1 MHVVLC
7 MPRYFFDGKQD
18 KMLLKEKVLDLQK
31 SWALQKLNEQDWEL
45 TARDFKHYCCNPH
58 LGNDPEWLPE
68 KRENQYLWGLCQT
81 ASELQNMRM
90 RAVETQRHLKRRFWS
105 PLESRIEIWWFWASF
120 CLVSLLLMTARLE
133 SNNAIITWAVLKNKH
148 RCPITTISNQ
158 TTVTIVTSQSH
169 FKTDSQGKRSDSRH

>member
-1 MHVVLC
+1 MHAQIFLWWKT
-7 MPRYFFDGKQD
+7 RQNASKGKGSGPSEILSTSKAQWTR
-18 KMLLKEKVLDLQK
+18 LR
-31 SWALQKLNEQDWEL
+31 AH
-45 TARDFKHYCCNPH
+45 ARDFKHYCCNPH